1 MTRPKP
7 LNPGPTARWRTGSA
21 RASIVTPSSPTSSA
35 RSSRPPRPSASSRSR
50 PTGAPSSRR
59 AGASGSIPSRVSR
72 RTARNAERTGAA
84 MPVLIGTSGWQ
95 YESWRRRFH
104 DGVPQRRWFEHTMAA
119 FRTVELNV
127 TFYRLP
133 SHETFAGWHRRSPDD
148 AVITV
153 KASRYLTHIRR
164 LRDPAEPVERLLSR
178 ADGLGEKLGPILV
191 QLPPDM
197 RADIPALATA
207 LDAFGRHRRVAV
219 ETRHESWWTEP
230 VCASLAERGV
240 AHVWAD
246 RGGEAQGPT
255 WRTAPWGYV

>member
-1 MTRPKP
+1 
-7 LNPGPTARWRTGSA
+7 
-21 RASIVTPSSPTSSA
+21 
-35 RSSRPPRPSASSRSR
+35 
-50 PTGAPSSRR
+50 
-59 AGASGSIPSRVSR
+59 
-72 RTARNAERTGAA
+72 

-255 WRTAPWGYV
+255 WRTAPWGYVRLHHGDAQPPPNYERATLRAWADRIAAAFGRGDDVFVYFNNDPRCAAVDNAMTFAEEVERAGLVPTRVPAMRPGSWT